1 MDVVLII
8 FMIIACTVSIFS
20 LAVIV
25 TDLIKERKSKSQAKS
40 DSGSNVVTD
49 NTAIT
54 VSESKTEP
62 AEIEVAQTDQTNDV
76 PVEGNV
82 VFSAGEKKTLDVKF
96 QELDSELQKLYVEI
110 VQYAMTKPDVRQY
123 KNDRYEEYRIG
134 KNRIVRMQIKRGAIF
149 CEFLL
154 LNSDFRNFISDNKV
168 HVRQEPTV
176 LRVENAQSVVA
187 AKNGIDIAVK
197 AAADEIEYKK
207 QKRREKRR
215 LYRQR
220 LTEEQAESVEAES
233 VDDIKDERIA

>member
-8 FMIIACTVSIFS
+8 FMIIACIVSIFS
-20 LAVIV
+20 LVVIV
-25 TDLIKERKSKSQAKS
+25 ADLVKEKKSGMRKNS
-40 DSGSNVVTD
+40 DSESTD
-49 NTAIT
+49 KEIHNTVALS
-54 VSESKTEP
+54 VSEPKSEP
-62 AEIEVAQTDQTNDV
+62 EEYNDPRSEQINAA

-82 VFSAGEKKTLDVKF
+82 VFSAGEKKNLDVKF
-96 QELDSELQKLYVEI
+96 QELEPDYQKLYVEI
-110 VQYAMTKPDVRQY
+110 VQYAMTKPDVKQY

-168 HVRQEPTV
+168 RVRQEPTV
-176 LRVENAQSVVA
+176 LRVEDEQSVLA

-197 AAADEIEYKK
+197 AAADESEYRK

-220 LTEEQAESVEAES
+220 LADEQPETGSDTKNDQTA
-233 VDDIKDERIA
+233 

>member
-8 FMIIACTVSIFS
+8 FMIIACIVSIFS

-25 TDLIKERKSKSQAKS
+25 ADLMKERKSKSQAKS
-40 DSGSNVVTD
+40 DTESAGVKTD
-49 NTAIT
+49 NTALN
-54 VSESKTEP
+54 VSESKVEP
-62 AEIEVAQTDQTNDV
+62 AKSDVVQVEQVNDV

-96 QELDSELQKLYVEI
+96 QELDPDLQKLYVEI
-110 VQYAMTKPDVRQY
+110 VQYAMSKPDVRQY

-134 KNRIVRMQIKRGAIF
+134 KTRIVRMQIKRGAIF

-168 HVRQEPTV
+168 RVRQEPTV

-197 AAADEIEYKK
+197 AASDEIEYKK

-220 LTEEQAESVEAES
+220 ITEEQAESV
-233 VDDIKDERIA
+233 DDTKDEQIA